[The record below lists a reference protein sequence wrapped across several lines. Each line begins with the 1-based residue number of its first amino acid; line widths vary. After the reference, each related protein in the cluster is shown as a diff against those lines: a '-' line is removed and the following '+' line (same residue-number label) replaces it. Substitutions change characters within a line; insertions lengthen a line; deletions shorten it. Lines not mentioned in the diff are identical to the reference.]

1 MQTAAQTGQYGES
14 AALRLLRR
22 RGWQVIGQNVRRGRM
37 EADLVATRLGPDG
50 RELLVVEV
58 KAAQRQPRPSRDRR
72 QSRASGQNDQDRGA
86 SVQHPQSA
94 SDLVER
100 LSKAQRSRL
109 WQLAEWLAVQHQA
122 PVIRVALIAVL
133 LGRNRREFLWVDLTW
148 EEPWR
153 GR

>member
-14 AALRLLRR
+14 AVLGLLQR
-22 RGWQVIGQNVRRGRM
+22 RGWRVTGQNVRRGRM

-50 RELLVVEV
+50 RELLIAEV
-58 KAAQRQPRPSRDRR
+58 KSARLQPR
-72 QSRASGQNDQDRGA
+72 QSRHRGRPVSANQNDQDRGA

-109 WQLAEWLAVQHQA
+109 WQMAEMLAAQHQA
-122 PVIRVALIAVL
+122 PVVRVALIAVL
-133 LGRNRREFLWVDLTW
+133 LGQHRSEFLWVDLTW

-153 GR
+153 RR